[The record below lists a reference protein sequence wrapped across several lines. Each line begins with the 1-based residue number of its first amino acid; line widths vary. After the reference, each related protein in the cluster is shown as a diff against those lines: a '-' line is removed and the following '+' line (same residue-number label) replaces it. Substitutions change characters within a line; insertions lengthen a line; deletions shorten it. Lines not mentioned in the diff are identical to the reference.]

1 MPRNDPDVNGVIN
14 TQSEQYR
21 RGQILGFTM
30 AEIML
35 VLLFLLL
42 LLLGSKIKA
51 LSEKLKAAFAPD
63 TVEHQTANA
72 LKDEMRELQKKGIVD
87 ESKNVLWLTERLV
100 LSAESILTGG
110 SQGLQDQVDN
120 LLDENKKLEIRNADL
135 QEQIANL
142 EDVIASIPPETRPPE
157 IPGYKQSD
165 IGELFNTVKGSGL
178 MPGEA
183 KQCLLDCGGG
193 PKACWGESIKN
204 PDYIFNVGLY
214 DNQLYVTP
222 NLENARKNQADWDSL
237 SSDLR
242 IELPVL
248 LTRSQFQSRFSKLL
262 AHGRSNECVYHV
274 RLIDV
279 ATSSKEVYKS
289 QRQLVENSVYISRR
303 ANWSPDY
310 WPLPVNL
317 GQ

>member
-1 MPRNDPDVNGVIN
+1 MAIDGPDVDGVIN

-51 LSEKLKAAFAPD
+51 LSDELKAAFTTD
-63 TVEHQTANA
+63 TIEHKTATV
-72 LKDEMRELQKKGIVD
+72 LKDEMSELQKKGVVD
-87 ESKNVLWLTERLV
+87 ESKDVLWLTERLV
-100 LSAESILTGG
+100 LSAESILTEG

-120 LLDENKKLEIRNADL
+120 LLDENKKLELTNAELRDK
-135 QEQIANL
+135 IANL
-142 EDVIASIPPETRPPE
+142 EDVVASIPPEAKPPE
-157 IPGYKQSD
+157 VPGYTQSD
-165 IGELFNTVKGSGL
+165 IGELFKTVRGSGL
-178 MPGEA
+178 MPVEA

-214 DNQLYVTP
+214 DNHLYVTP
-222 NLENARKNQADWDSL
+222 NIENVRRNQADWDAL

-242 IELPVL
+242 IETPVM

-262 AHGRSNECVYHV
+262 SHGRANECVYHV

-303 ANWSPDY
+303 SNWTKDY
-310 WPLPVNL
+310 GPLPISFA
-317 GQ
+317 Q